1 VRSLRSAR
9 FQFQRRKLGC
19 GQSMLSL
26 GTGNLTHVLH
36 MKKLFWWLILA
47 TGLVLLAAIIFFAMR
62 KPAPTSAPPPAAA
75 PPAPVASAEPQIR
88 YPLAQKPPEKPLPAL
103 DVSDST
109 MKNALGELSGDKTF
123 IEFFQV
129 KDFVRRVVATVDN
142 LPRQK
147 IALRLLPVKL
157 AGGQFVT
164 TGEPGAFTID
174 AGNAA
179 RYAPFLKLVES
190 IDTGKLVA
198 LYVHFYP
205 LFQQAY
211 QDLGYPKAYFNDRLV
226 EVIDHLLSAP
236 EVQAP
241 VKLVRP
247 KVFYLYADPELEARS
262 AGQKIMMRVGNDN
275 AARIK
280 AKLREIRNEVI
291 RQAIKK

>member
-1 VRSLRSAR
+1 
-9 FQFQRRKLGC
+9 
-19 GQSMLSL
+19 
-26 GTGNLTHVLH
+26 
-36 MKKLFWWLILA
+36 MKKLIWWLILA
-47 TGLVLLAAIIFFAMR
+47 SGLVVLGAIIFFAMR
-62 KPAPTSAPPPAAA
+62 KPAAPPAPPPAAA
-75 PPAPVASAEPQIR
+75 PSVPIASAEPQIR

-109 MKNALGELSGDKTF
+109 MKNALGELSSDKTL

-147 IALRLLPVKL
+147 LALRLLPVKL
-157 AGGQFVT
+157 AGGQFST
-164 TGEPGAFTID
+164 TGEAGTFSID
-174 AGNAA
+174 TGNAA

-211 QDLGYPKAYFNDRLV
+211 QDLGYPKGYFNDRLV
-226 EVIDHLLSAP
+226 EVIDHLLAAP
-236 EVQAP
+236 EIQSP

-247 KVFYLYADPELEARS
+247 KVFFLYADPELEARS
-262 AGQKIMMRVGNDN
+262 AGQKILMRVGNDN

-291 RQAIKK
+291 RQAPKK